1 MDESLVLASYEF
13 SLQLEKF
20 LISRT
25 GMIEAF
31 EDRSQLTITY
41 VPVNG
46 ACEIEG
52 RSFAWSLEQ
61 LSCPFLKVRNLNLV
75 EDGTGI
81 WLDTQIGALF
91 NVSNPH
97 TLNSPGC
104 PSITLYS
111 VYDPDKGHV
120 SEM

>member
-1 MDESLVLASYEF
+1 
-13 SLQLEKF
+13 
-20 LISRT
+20 
-25 GMIEAF
+25 MIEAF